1 MSICFLFLLGNCFR
15 VVLDGAA
22 GGESRQHYVPEST
35 TVCFDCAA
43 YKPMVGGSTS
53 MSVLWL
59 LDGDQVTNNERF
71 SNGYVLS
78 NGTLMIT
85 DSSSSFDFQQE
96 ATIGC
101 ANGLEDTTSVQQE
114 VVNFNVLLGGEF
126 FIIVRITHPAI
137 TPVMI

>member
-43 YKPMVGGSTS
+43 YKPMIGGGTS

-59 LDGDQVTNNERF
+59 LGGDQLTNNERF

-85 DSSSSFDFQQE
+85 DSSRSFDFQQE
-96 ATIGC
+96 AIIGC

-126 FIIVRITHPAI
+126 FIIVRITQPSHL
-137 TPVMI
+137 

>member
-1 MSICFLFLLGNCFR
+1 
-15 VVLDGAA
+15 
-22 GGESRQHYVPEST
+22 
-35 TVCFDCAA
+35 
-43 YKPMVGGSTS
+43 